1 MKNTELASRLYN
13 VIKRNFCSVPIE
25 GMSCEGG
32 AFKKCEKCFIG
43 EMRKICVQKMGGA
56 EKCRTR

>member
-13 VIKRNFCSVPIE
+13 VIKRNFCSVPMA

-43 EMRKICVQKMGGA
+43 EMRKICVQKMEGA
-56 EKCRTR
+56 DRCRTK